1 MESTAKKPNDAYM
14 LVNII
19 EELVKDKVR
28 VLMASQDMC
37 RCEKCYC
44 DACAIALNA
53 LKPCYVTTEKGSL
66 LSLLS
71 AQHVGTQTELTVCV
85 LQALLKVKSSPRH

>member
-1 MESTAKKPNDAYM
+1 
-14 LVNII
+14 
-19 EELVKDKVR
+19 
-28 VLMASQDMC
+28 
-37 RCEKCYC
+37 
-44 DACAIALNA
+44 

>member
-1 MESTAKKPNDAYM
+1 MESTAKKPNAPYM
-14 LVNII
+14 LVNIT
-19 EELVKDKVR
+19 EELVREKVGEM
-28 VLMASQDMC
+28 MASQDMC
-37 RCEKCYC
+37 RCEKCYY

-71 AQHVGTQTELTVCV
+71 AQHAETQTELTVCV